1 LRYISAL
8 ETLYEDDLE
17 LYDDPTQPTKFKT
30 GDNVGEASPKW
41 LQNLSALAPK
51 IQHVAKKQGTKR
63 KHRTHEPEDDEP
75 ELEQGLEPSGD
86 HPQDEE
92 DAQAGGNDGD

>member
-1 LRYISAL
+1 L

-51 IQHVAKKQGTKR
+51 IQHVTKKQGTKR
-63 KHRTHEPEDDEP
+63 KRRTHEPEDDEP
-75 ELEQGLEPSGD
+75 EPEQGPEPSGD